1 MKISDIKT
9 YIVGT
14 GCAVNWVFVKLFTDE
29 GIVGISEVSTVYGE
43 EAQAQV
49 VAKLKPYILG
59 KDPLEMRK
67 IFNSVYKNQLDI
79 RGPGSLEI
87 TALAGIEVACWDILG
102 KKSKTPL
109 YTLLGGK
116 YNDKVRAYAHC
127 EPVFPKIAHDT
138 KWIIKN
144 AVKLVDEGFRYLKFD
159 PFWFYPEGEV
169 INAAELENAEEKLKT
184 VRDSVG
190 KEIEIGIEIHAKY
203 NLPSAMRICKKL
215 EKYDPW
221 FFEEPVGS
229 EDFGALKTIASKTS
243 IPIASGERLCTKHAF
258 RDMISGHCVDI
269 VQIDPLR
276 AGGFI
281 ESIAIAN
288 MAETYTLPVVIH
300 DPYGPVYDAICA
312 HLSAAIPNLLAL
324 EFPMYYYVT
333 DPSDLR
339 SRIVKEPILC
349 KDSFLEPSSRPGLGI
364 EFNEDILDKFS
375 KVIE

>member
-1 MKISDIKT
+1 MKVTNIKT
-9 YIVGT
+9 YVVDT
-14 GCAVNWVFVKLFTDE
+14 GCSINWVFIKLFTDE
-29 GIVGISEVSTVYGE
+29 GIVGISEASTVHSE

-49 VAKLKPYILG
+49 VTKLKPYIVG
-59 KDPLEMRK
+59 KNPLEMRK
-67 IFNSVYKNQLDI
+67 IFNNIYKTHLDV

-87 TALAGIEVACWDILG
+87 TALGGIEVACWDILG
-102 KKSKTPL
+102 KKTGIPL
-109 YTLLGGK
+109 YTLLGGR

-127 EPVFPKIAHDT
+127 EPVFPKTAHDI
-138 KWIIKN
+138 KWITTN
-144 AVKLVDEGFRYLKFD
+144 AIKLVNEGYRYLKFD

-169 INAAELENAEEKLKT
+169 ISAAELENAEEKLKS
-184 VRDSVG
+184 VRDAVG

-203 NLPSAMRICKKL
+203 NLPSAMRICKRL

-229 EDFGALKTIASKTS
+229 EDFGALKVIARKTS

-269 VQIDPLR
+269 VQIDPVR

-288 MAETYTLPVVIH
+288 MAETYTLPVVVH
-300 DPYGPVYDAICA
+300 DPYGPIYDAICT
-312 HLSAAIPNLLAL
+312 HLAAVIPNLLAV
-324 EFPMYYYVT
+324 EFPKYYYIT

-339 SRIVKEPILC
+339 AKIVKEPILC
-349 KDSFLEPSSRPGLGI
+349 KDSCLEPPSRPGLGI
-364 EFNEDILDKFS
+364 ELNEEVLAKYS
-375 KVIE
+375 KIIE